1 MFGIVSCSPLP
12 SHLCLTRSMDEMKT
26 LLSQH
31 NLDLEI
37 GINPGLGLFSILSDE
52 LLKQKQG
59 PSCRTKPE
67 PAIYY

>member
-1 MFGIVSCSPLP
+1 
-12 SHLCLTRSMDEMKT
+12 MDEMKT